1 MRETSCSVS
10 LLSLIAPLF
19 SSLSEQEYAEVR
31 ENPAWDAVCAASSQE
46 AADPAERET
55 LGCAC
60 ALPDWPQRSL
70 LQNELLVSGMP
81 LAAMPVESLYK
92 PWSSDSRNAY
102 GAQRGLYRG
111 EPARH
116 MQSVY
121 ASLDIE
127 VPERFA
133 AMPDHLTLELELLA
147 LLLEA
152 GNAAAAATVAFEH
165 LDWLDDYDA
174 ALARRAR
181 DLADATRLNDACR
194 AQLAEGIA
202 HLRTLVAVA
211 CRTAREAAAA
221 GEPAAA
227 QPCARVQTASRKAAP
242 FREAA
247 PAREE
252 APVWEAA
259 PAWGATPT
267 QAAAPTSK
275 EPLALCGDVR

>member
-19 SSLSEQEYAEVR
+19 SALSEQEYAEVR
-31 ENPAWDAVCAASSQE
+31 ENPAWDVVRAASSQE

-60 ALPDWPQRSL
+60 ALPYWPQRSL
-70 LQNELLVSGMP
+70 LQNEVLVSGMP

-92 PWSSDSRNAY
+92 PWSSDSGNAY

-111 EPARH
+111 EPARR

-127 VPERFA
+127 VPARFA
-133 AMPDHLTLELELLA
+133 AMPDHLTLELELMA
-147 LLLEA
+147 LLLDA
-152 GNAAAAATVAFEH
+152 GNAAAAATVASEH

-174 ALARRAR
+174 VLAGRTR
-181 DLADATRLNDACR
+181 DLAGATRLNDACR

-202 HLRTLVAVA
+202 HLRALVAVA
-211 CRTAREAAAA
+211 CRSAREATAAGGQVAARTFACAREAA
-221 GEPAAA
+221 P
-227 QPCARVQTASRKAAP
+227 SS
-242 FREAA
+242 
-247 PAREE
+247 
-252 APVWEAA
+252 EAA

>member
-19 SSLSEQEYAEVR
+19 SALSEQEYAEVR
-31 ENPAWDAVCAASSQE
+31 ENPAWDVVRAASSQE

-60 ALPDWPQRSL
+60 ALPYWPQRSL
-70 LQNELLVSGMP
+70 LQNEVLVSGMP

-92 PWSSDSRNAY
+92 PWSSDSGNAY

-111 EPARH
+111 EPARR

-127 VPERFA
+127 VPARFA
-133 AMPDHLTLELELLA
+133 AMPDHLTLELELMA
-147 LLLEA
+147 LLLDT
-152 GNAAAAATVAFEH
+152 GNAAAAATVASEH

-174 ALARRAR
+174 VLAGRTR
-181 DLADATRLNDACR
+181 DLAGATRLNDACR

-202 HLRTLVAVA
+202 HLRALVAVA
-211 CRTAREAAAA
+211 CRSAREATAAGGQVAARTFACAREAAPSSEAA
-221 GEPAAA
+221 RA
-227 QPCARVQTASRKAAP
+227 
-242 FREAA
+242 REAA
-247 PAREE
+247 
-252 APVWEAA
+252 
-259 PAWGATPT
+259 PT